1 MTTRTTFSPP
11 FAPRIWTDGRYI
23 FAEFPAIKDKDS
35 FITKYELTAEGLQKV
50 LTLIPT
56 VAGRPGYI
64 TGNAN
69 IADKILTS
77 APAKVSSHDERKRH
91 LKTIP
96 TSVKEAAARL
106 VKGLKED

>member
-1 MTTRTTFSPP
+1 MNTKTTFAPAFSPKV
-11 FAPRIWTDGRYI
+11 WTDSRYI
-23 FAEFPAIKDKDS
+23 YAEFPAIKDKDS
-35 FITKYELTAEGLQKV
+35 FIVRQELTQTGLQKILHMV
-50 LTLIPT
+50 PT
-56 VAGRPGYI
+56 IVNQQGYI
-64 TGNAN
+64 TGAHN

-77 APAKVSSHDERKRH
+77 APAKVSTHDARKRH